1 MASARRGRS
10 GFEIFLNHR
19 DFYVYTQLLPG
30 AEMIYL
36 KVWSG
41 RTPLL
46 YTPDVSYWKQFSSS
60 RGIRTTAVIDAVGAD
75 LENHEKEHRVK

>member
-1 MASARRGRS
+1 MARESRWRS
-10 GFEIFLNHR
+10 GFEIFLNQR

-41 RTPLL
+41 RTPLRVQL
-46 YTPDVSYWKQFSSS
+46 PNQHAYLDPYIIGAILFLSNATPPTVL
-60 RGIRTTAVIDAVGAD
+60 D
-75 LENHEKEHRVK
+75 LEG

>member
-10 GFEIFLNHR
+10 GFEIFLNQR

-41 RTPLL
+41 RTPLVSS
-46 YTPDVSYWKQFSSS
+46 TVSY
-60 RGIRTTAVIDAVGAD
+60 GIPQETVLLTERNELT
-75 LENHEKEHRVK
+75 E

>member
-10 GFEIFLNHR
+10 GFEIFLNQR

-46 YTPDVSYWKQFSSS
+46 IMFMKY
-60 RGIRTTAVIDAVGAD
+60 G
-75 LENHEKEHRVK
+75 HRIEIK